1 MKTNLPAHRYDLFI
15 KAFEKKVT
23 AAQAAIDALRAM
35 EQPYNTVKDAM
46 EAARLPNEQHIHME
60 ARSIAV
66 SVGATPKDTLA
77 GLEGLAAAIGH
88 RLLAAGM
95 HRDGKPSTSHGGCA
109 CCLWFVWQCKTERA
123 GPFQVR
129 LYVHVP
135 TDGMLDCEVV
145 KTERRTVE
153 DHYELKR
160 LELPAYAAPAHLA
173 RTQSESR
180 DVARAAVTD
189 DDIAF

>member
-1 MKTNLPAHRYDLFI
+1 MKTNLPAIRYDLFI

-23 AAQAAIDALRAM
+23 AAQAAIEALRAM

-60 ARSIAV
+60 ARSISV
-66 SVGATPKDTLA
+66 SLQATPADTLA
-77 GLEGLAAAIGH
+77 GLEALAAAIGQ
-88 RLLAAGM
+88 RLLGAGM
-95 HRDGKPSTSHGGCA
+95 HGDGQPATSHGGCA

-135 TDGMLDCEVV
+135 DDGMLDCEVV

-153 DHYELKR
+153 DHYELRRIEIPGRPAPEHFSRTKSDG
-160 LELPAYAAPAHLA
+160 LEA
-173 RTQSESR
+173 
-180 DVARAAVTD
+180 ARAELED
-189 DDIAF
+189 PIPY